1 MREKNICFSK
11 LAQFTPVKSTFP
23 QMTIPFLFMA
33 ESSNVCMY
41 YIFLTHSAVVGNQGW
56 FTNYY
61 TVNSTAI
68 NIAGQVSLS
77 YADLDYFV

>member
-41 YIFLTHSAVVGNQGW
+41 
-56 FTNYY
+56 
-61 TVNSTAI
+61 
-68 NIAGQVSLS
+68 
-77 YADLDYFV
+77 